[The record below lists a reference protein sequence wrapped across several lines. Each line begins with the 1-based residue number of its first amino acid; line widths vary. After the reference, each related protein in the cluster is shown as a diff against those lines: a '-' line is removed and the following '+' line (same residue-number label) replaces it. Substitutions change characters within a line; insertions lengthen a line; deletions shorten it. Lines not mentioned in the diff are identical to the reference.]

1 MGLEGELELI
11 QIVRKFNLRYEHR
24 LEQKKITNYFSDID
38 YPTISECQYYLRKN
52 RMLPRIKSTKQID
65 LLVWKEPHWAALA
78 IEEKDREGASK
89 RLDIYKDK
97 VVLKTTFGYGEK
109 EIIGVGRDL
118 SLQCLGES
126 YLGKAYLTANNLD
139 YKVLPLAVV
148 DYTLTINSLVET
160 AWAFSNGIFF
170 INKSHFEW
178 FLEEYCNDSSWIKKV
193 YERSPKIFYDA
204 VA

>member
-78 IEEKDREGASK
+78 IEEKNQNGASK
-89 RLDIYKDK
+89 TLDIFKDRII
-97 VVLKTTFGYGEK
+97 LRTDFGYGSK
-109 EIIGVGRDL
+109 EIPEFGRDL

-126 YLGKAYLTANNLD
+126 YLGKAYMATQNLD
-139 YKVLPLAVV
+139 YEVLPVAVV
-148 DYTLTINSLVET
+148 DYGLRINAMIDAE
-160 AWAFSNGIFF
+160 WAYNRGVFF
-170 INKSHFEW
+170 INKKYFEW
-178 FLEEYCNDSSWIKKV
+178 FLGEYSQNKRWIRKL
-193 YERSPKIFYDA
+193 YEKNPKIFYNTMT
-204 VA
+204 